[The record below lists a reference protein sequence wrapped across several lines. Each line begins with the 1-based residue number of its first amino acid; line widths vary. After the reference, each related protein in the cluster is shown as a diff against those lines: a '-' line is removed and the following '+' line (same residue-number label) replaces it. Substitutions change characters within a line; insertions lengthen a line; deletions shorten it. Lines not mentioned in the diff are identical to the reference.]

1 MAVLSGNALQSS
13 RSKAAGDNP
22 YQVFNFFVE
31 IDGVLSG
38 GCTECSGL
46 QVETEVQEYAEGGLN
61 DYVHHFRGRTRYP
74 PLILRR
80 GLTKLDGLWLWH
92 QDVVRNQVERK
103 NGTIYLLD
111 AAREPVVWWG
121 IKGAFP
127 VRWVGPEL
135 RAGSNDV
142 AFESVELAHQGL
154 SRPNVGGG
162 GNRGGASSL
171 LSLTD
176 VFRRLI

>member
-1 MAVLSGNALQSS
+1 MAVFSGNALQALL
-13 RSKAAGDNP
+13 SKAAGDNP

-31 IDGVLSG
+31 IEGILAG
-38 GCTECSGL
+38 GFTECSGL
-46 QVETEVQEYAEGGLN
+46 QVETEVQDYAEGGLN
-61 DYVHHFRGRTRYP
+61 DYVHRFRGRTRYP

-80 GLTKLDGLWLWH
+80 GMTTLDGLWLWH
-92 QDVVRNQVERK
+92 QDVVRNRVERR

-111 AAREPVVWWG
+111 AARVPVVWWDF
-121 IKGAFP
+121 KGAFP

-135 RAGSNDV
+135 RASSNDV

-154 SRPNVGGG
+154 SRPTVGGG
-162 GNRGGASSL
+162 NPGGAASL
-171 LSLTD
+171 LSRTD